1 MRARRGAHLIFGPRT
16 QPRIPGRH
24 WQAMAARSAAQR
36 LGSEI
41 GGGSRHGAGVAA
53 LGASGRAKN
62 GTIAALTLQ
71 E

>member
-1 MRARRGAHLIFGPRT
+1 
-16 QPRIPGRH
+16 
-24 WQAMAARSAAQR
+24 MAARSAAQR